1 MQSLD
6 LSASRV
12 HAGFPNCSALR
23 TLLPCLHSVPGL
35 TCWSCTL
42 SSLAQCALPAHRTIL
57 YIQGK
62 MLLYTCFKAFFI
74 IAFDMLQD
82 FSSKSSCITWHNADC
97 CQTVHPLALL
107 QIDSIELIC
116 LLQ

>member
-62 MLLYTCFKAFFI
+62 MLLYTCFKAFVI

-82 FSSKSSCITWHNADC
+82 FSSKSSCITWQKVNFLYIDH
-97 CQTVHPLALL
+97 LL
-107 QIDSIELIC
+107 GSAG
-116 LLQ
+116 